1 MIAVKKDVRRDTG
14 GAFGPQRP
22 LIDAHLE
29 SRALR
34 KGLERYVEGV
44 ETALSA
50 QPEPGVHHSL
60 HDIAESRRLALGG
73 LGMCL
78 PDIILILESD
88 PEDAVARKALALL
101 SGHGTS
107 DSIQLAAKVLL
118 ARTRPED
125 GPSAPADADGHDG
138 RGGGSP

>member
-1 MIAVKKDVRRDTG
+1 MIAMKKDVRGDTG

-22 LIDAHLE
+22 LIDAHIE

-34 KGLERYVEGV
+34 RGLERYVEGV

-50 QPEPGVHHSL
+50 LPEPGVHHSL

-73 LGMCL
+73 LGMRL

-88 PEDAVARKALALL
+88 PGDAVAKKALSIL
-101 SGHGTS
+101 SDHGTS
-107 DSIQLAAKVLL
+107 TEVQLAAKVLL
-118 ARTRPED
+118 SRASA
-125 GPSAPADADGHDG
+125 GSAPAADHDG
-138 RGGGSP
+138 IGGGSP